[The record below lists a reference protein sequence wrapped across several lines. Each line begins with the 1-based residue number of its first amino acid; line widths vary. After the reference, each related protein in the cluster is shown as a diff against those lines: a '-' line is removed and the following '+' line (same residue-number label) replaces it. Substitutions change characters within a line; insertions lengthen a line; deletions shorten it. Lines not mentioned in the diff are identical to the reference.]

1 MAHLLASEHLV
12 RGLLM
17 KINTQP
23 TLHADAVLCFL
34 QYLSAD
40 KEDLC
45 TNHCLFFFCFILP
58 LQSNRLSWSHP
69 MLNLPLK
76 RMLFNTHKH
85 TYAHTI
91 GHSHTHRHTHTQKHT
106 TQPCY
111 RIDCSIVQHVLV
123 DPAALCCRGL
133 GFVVLF
139 MLNVNTDFFNSL
151 L

>member
-45 TNHCLFFFCFILP
+45 TNHCLFFFL
-58 LQSNRLSWSHP
+58 LYSAS
-69 MLNLPLK
+69 
-76 RMLFNTHKH
+76 T
-85 TYAHTI
+85 
-91 GHSHTHRHTHTQKHT
+91 
-106 TQPCY
+106 
-111 RIDCSIVQHVLV
+111 VQQ
-123 DPAALCCRGL
+123 
-133 GFVVLF
+133 
-139 MLNVNTDFFNSL
+139 TL
-151 L
+151 LEPPNAEPPTEENAV

>member
-1 MAHLLASEHLV
+1 MAHFVTLLASEHLV

-91 GHSHTHRHTHTQKHT
+91 GHSHTHRHTRRNTPHSHATGQT
-106 TQPCY
+106 VLL
-111 RIDCSIVQHVLV
+111 CS
-123 DPAALCCRGL
+123 
-133 GFVVLF
+133 
-139 MLNVNTDFFNSL
+139 MSL
-151 L
+151 LILQLCAAGGWDLQFFLC